1 MVQFIPGWNDWKWK
15 RRSGELVARCA
26 TYKRVL
32 SEFLF
37 MPVGQFF
44 SEPIETM
51 PRGDLDALIDE
62 RVRYTVKYAAEH
74 SPFYR
79 NWFRTNSIRPE
90 EIRVHEDL
98 LGLPVI
104 SGRTIREHQPPV
116 TTDFEFLSSA
126 WGEVFSIQETSGTS
140 GTPKSFF
147 LTWED
152 WKRYAE
158 KYARSFVS
166 QGFSEKDRIVVC
178 ASYGMNVGANTMTI
192 AAQRIGMGI
201 IPLGKCT
208 FDLRVLKNYKPTAI
222 VGSVFK
228 LLRLFYR
235 LRGEG
240 VKPSDTSITR
250 LVAGGES
257 FADESRAYLAERW
270 GVPVY
275 NTYGSTEGTM
285 CGECTQLAGL
295 HVPED
300 LVHLDVYDPHRQSF
314 VKDGEC
320 GRGIL
325 TTLLPVGGKCG
336 TLLLNYDTEDT
347 TVVISREPCR
357 CGRTH
362 MRITNPQR
370 EAETIW
376 VGGNPF
382 NRVDIE
388 AAVFQPENM
397 EYLTGEYEAFVYD
410 GDQPNETVLRV
421 SLECFVPD
429 KCDRRLVQEH
439 FIARFLKHK
448 QGLSALYHDGA
459 FPIVFNFTG
468 PGGLEFAKLRGRP
481 KRLVDRRNP

>member
-1 MVQFIPGWNDWKWK
+1 
-15 RRSGELVARCA
+15 
-26 TYKRVL
+26 
-32 SEFLF
+32 
-37 MPVGQFF
+37 MPDGTFF
-44 SEPIETM
+44 AKTIETL
-51 PRGDLDALIDE
+51 PRSELDALIDE
-62 RVRYTVKYAAEH
+62 RVRYTVRYAAEH

-79 NWFRTNSIRPE
+79 HWFHENNINPD

-98 LGLPVI
+98 LSLPVI
-104 SGRTIREHQPPV
+104 SGKMIREHQPPN
-116 TTDFEFLSSA
+116 TPDFEFLSASWA
-126 WGEVFSIQETSGTS
+126 DIFSIQETSGTS
-140 GTPKSFF
+140 GVPKSFF

-166 QGFSEKDRIVVC
+166 QGFSEKDKIVVC

-208 FDLRVLKNYKPTAI
+208 FESRVLKNYKPTAI

-228 LLRLFYR
+228 LLRLGRR
-235 LRGEG
+235 LAADGL
-240 VKPSDTSITR
+240 KPSETSIVR

-257 FADESRAYLAERW
+257 FADESRAYLAEQW
-270 GVPVY
+270 GCPVY

-285 CGECTQLAGL
+285 CGECTQVAGL

-300 LVHLDVYDPHRQSF
+300 LVHLDVYDPTLQSF
-314 VKDGEC
+314 VRDGEC

-336 TLLLNYDTEDT
+336 TLLINYDTEDT
-347 TVVISREPCR
+347 TVVLSRERCG

-362 MRITNPQR
+362 MRIINPQR
-370 EAETIW
+370 EAETVW
-376 VGGNPF
+376 VSGNPF

-397 EYLTGEYEAFVYD
+397 EHLTGEYEAFVYD
-410 GDQPNETVLRV
+410 GDAPNETILRV
-421 SLECFVPD
+421 SLECLVPD
-429 KCDRRLVQEH
+429 QCDRTLVAEQ
-439 FIARFLKHK
+439 FITRFFKHK
-448 QGLSALYHDGA
+448 PGLAALYHDGA
-459 FPIVFNFTG
+459 LQVIFNFTA
-468 PGGLEFAKLRGRP
+468 PGGLDLQNSKGRP
-481 KRLVDRRNP
+481 KRLVDRRQQ